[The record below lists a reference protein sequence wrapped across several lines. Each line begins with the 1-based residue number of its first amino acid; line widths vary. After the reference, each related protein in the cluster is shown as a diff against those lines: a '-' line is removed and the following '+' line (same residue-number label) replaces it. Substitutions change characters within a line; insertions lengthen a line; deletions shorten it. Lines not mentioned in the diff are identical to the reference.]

1 MFFFEHQVKF
11 KWGLLRQNFVANS
24 NMSNTEQNVKIVID
38 DKMYFITE
46 EVNSSDFNEISQV
59 VHEEV
64 DEGGQDDDLGFW
76 SQHDNALRDLLVF
89 LVQKHCIEDMMDSK
103 MKSQCWV
110 SLSYWM
116 NLDKQYLEQYDIFPG
131 FSIRGLLQIYA

>member
-1 MFFFEHQVKF
+1 
-11 KWGLLRQNFVANS
+11 
-24 NMSNTEQNVKIVID
+24 MSNAEQNVRIVI

-46 EVNSSDFNEISQV
+46 EVNSSDFNEISQE

>member
-24 NMSNTEQNVKIVID
+24 NMSNAEQNVRIVI

-110 SLSYWM
+110 SL
-116 NLDKQYLEQYDIFPG
+116 
-131 FSIRGLLQIYA
+131 

>member
-1 MFFFEHQVKF
+1 
-11 KWGLLRQNFVANS
+11 
-24 NMSNTEQNVKIVID
+24 MSNTEQNVKIVID

-46 EVNSSDFNEISQV
+46 EVNSSDFNEISQE

-116 NLDKQYLEQYDIFPG
+116 NLDKQYLRY
-131 FSIRGLLQIYA
+131 LLNGWKMILK

>member
-1 MFFFEHQVKF
+1 
-11 KWGLLRQNFVANS
+11 
-24 NMSNTEQNVKIVID
+24 MSNTEQNVKIVID

-116 NLDKQYLEQYDIFPG
+116 NLDKQYRGKYFYLFGDNHHGTDLKFDWIFGKILPFEG
-131 FSIRGLLQIYA
+131 

>member
-1 MFFFEHQVKF
+1 
-11 KWGLLRQNFVANS
+11 
-24 NMSNTEQNVKIVID
+24 MSNTEQNVKIVID

-46 EVNSSDFNEISQV
+46 EVNSSDFNEISQE

-116 NLDKQYLEQYDIFPG
+116 NLDKQYLEQYDFFPG

>member
-1 MFFFEHQVKF
+1 
-11 KWGLLRQNFVANS
+11 
-24 NMSNTEQNVKIVID
+24 MSNAEQNVKIVID

-46 EVNSSDFNEISQV
+46 EVNSSDFNEISQE

>member
-1 MFFFEHQVKF
+1 
-11 KWGLLRQNFVANS
+11 
-24 NMSNTEQNVKIVID
+24 MSNTEQNVKIVID

-46 EVNSSDFNEISQV
+46 EVNSSDFNEISQE